1 MSRWL
6 GVAAA
11 RDHGKVLP
19 PVVLVQVGGVYF
31 VRDGHHRI
39 SVARALG
46 QLDIEAEVTVWQ
58 VSGPLP
64 WDAPEQPSQPG
75 LPDRLL
81 GIGHAFRRRW
91 PQGLAGGVPS
101 APPAR

>member
-6 GVAAA
+6 RVAAA
-11 RDHGKVLP
+11 RDQGKVLP
-19 PVVLVQVGGVYF
+19 PVVLVQVEDVYF

-58 VSGPLP
+58 VPGPLP
-64 WDAPEQPSQPG
+64 WETPKQPHLPG
-75 LPDRLL
+75 LADWLL
-81 GIGHAFRRRW
+81 GLR
-91 PQGLAGGVPS
+91 LASKKLSEPGRVLLVGS
-101 APPAR
+101 SGELL